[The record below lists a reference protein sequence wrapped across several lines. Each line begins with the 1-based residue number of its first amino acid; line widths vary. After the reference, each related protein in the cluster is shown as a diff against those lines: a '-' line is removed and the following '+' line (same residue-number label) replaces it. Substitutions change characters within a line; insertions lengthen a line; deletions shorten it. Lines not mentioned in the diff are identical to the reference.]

1 MKKITFEEVRKVFRK
16 YNKDNGVIHGM
27 PSNVPTISA
36 VIVYKQSNFTKPYT
50 ETERSYR
57 ITNTCGKAFFNMPS
71 GSQSMRGDC
80 IDGHD
85 LGVRLDAYGWDIEYC
100 YMEE

>member
-1 MKKITFEEVRKVFRK
+1 MKKITFEEARKVFRK
-16 YNKDNGVIHGM
+16 YNKDNSVIYGM

-57 ITNTCGKAFFNMPS
+57 ITNTCGKAFFDMPS
-71 GSQSMRGDC
+71 GSQSMTSA
-80 IDGHD
+80 
-85 LGVRLDAYGWDIEYC
+85 LGSTPTAGILNIATWRNNNESV
-100 YMEE
+100 